1 MSKKTD
7 HQTGIRTKWLT
18 ADKHILGQLHAKFH
32 EEIITCREE
41 VLEHPVITES
51 KNMVNNDPVVRMY
64 LTEMIEQIP
73 KNPKYDEH
81 RLQNIDHM
89 FRLLNSVLTKAP
101 DYNDTLLV
109 GTPFSAILIWTMG
122 TRSGFAAYRNEK
134 INAML
139 KKLLNVW
146 CQFLNSKDSLYVLND
161 SSSGWMCEA
170 AKKLLHIEDY
180 HYKADEK
187 YWGFKSW
194 NDFFT
199 RKLKKGVRP
208 IAELKNHKIVVGAC
222 DSTIYK
228 ISKNVKR
235 YSKFWI
241 KTQPYSLSDML
252 DNQYVDKFIDGTVFQ
267 AFLSPFKYHRWHSP
281 VSGKIVKAYVKEG
294 LYFSQADS
302 EREDPTDQDA
312 SEGYLVHVQTRAIF
326 FIDCDDP
333 GIGLVCVMPT
343 GMVEISSCII
353 GSKMKP
359 GYHVD
364 KGEELGYFQFGGS
377 THCIIFQKGVIKN
390 FTQTEGDIKVG
401 QEIAVAN

>member
-1 MSKKTD
+1 MNKKSEIR
-7 HQTGIRTKWLT
+7 TGVRTKWLT
-18 ADKHILGQLHAKFH
+18 ADKHVLRQWHIKFH
-32 EEIITCREE
+32 EEIINNEE
-41 VLEHPVITES
+41 EILEHPVIAEFR
-51 KNMVNNDPVVRMY
+51 NMINSDPVVRMY

-73 KNPKYDEH
+73 KDPKYDEH

-89 FRLLNSVLTKAP
+89 LRLLNCVLTKAP

-122 TRSGFAAYRNEK
+122 TRAGFAAYRNEK

-139 KKLLNVW
+139 KKLLDVW
-146 CQFLNSKDSLYVLND
+146 CLFLNSRNSLYVLND
-161 SSSGWMCEA
+161 SPEGWMCEA
-170 AKKLLHIEDY
+170 AQRQLHIEDY
-180 HYKADEK
+180 HYQPNEK
-187 YWGFKSW
+187 HWGFKSW

-208 IAELKNHKIVVGAC
+208 IAEPENNKVIVGAC

-228 ISKNVKR
+228 ISKNIKR

-241 KTQPYSLSDML
+241 KSQPYSLSDML
-252 DNQYVDKFIDGTVFQ
+252 DNKYIDKFIDGTVFQ

-353 GSKMKP
+353 DSKMKA
-359 GYHVD
+359 GYHV
-364 KGEELGYFQFGGS
+364 
-377 THCIIFQKGVIKN
+377 
-390 FTQTEGDIKVG
+390 
-401 QEIAVAN
+401 